1 MARYGI
7 GDSDGDG
14 RHALGWYKKEKEEG
28 KVYGSYM
35 QRIEGVVQL
44 NPPMPTP
51 RRTPV
56 SGPGP
61 VPRHKRVTSSVRVG
75 GLSK

>member
-28 KVYGSYM
+28 KVDGSCNEL
-35 QRIEGVVQL
+35 RDA
-44 NPPMPTP
+44 
-51 RRTPV
+51 
-56 SGPGP
+56 
-61 VPRHKRVTSSVRVG
+61 VG
-75 GLSK
+75 WKNQEGLS